1 MFKEGESDLLG
12 HGLLVDQ
19 QEEKQVFVRFGKMEV
34 VGDFVKNCSEIEVR
48 IEA

>member
-12 HGLLVDQ
+12 HMLLVDE
-19 QEEKQVFVRFGKMEV
+19 QENKQMFIRFDKMEV
-34 VGDFVKNCSEIEVR
+34 VGDFVKNCFEREVR